1 MELDPLMLSR
11 LQFAFVIAFHI
22 IFPAFTVG
30 LASYIAMLEGQ
41 YLARGDERY
50 LRASKFWLRIFAVS
64 FGMGVVSGI
73 VMPFQL
79 GTNWALFSDK
89 TANVVGPLL
98 AYEGLTAFFLEAG
111 FLGVL
116 LFGRDRV
123 PQWAHFGAA
132 VLVAAGTLFSSFW
145 ILAFNSWMQTPAGF
159 TVEAGRFVPTDFV
172 AVIFNPSFPYRLLHT
187 VAAFYVS
194 TGFVVLGVA
203 AYHLAHGQH
212 RETAN
217 LMAQMA
223 LGFLAIMTPLQIFL
237 GDVHGLNTLQYQ
249 PAKIAAMEGLWE
261 TRAPA
266 PSVLF
271 AIPDQQAQAN
281 RFEVAVP
288 KLASLYLTH
297 SLDGKVMG
305 LKAFARADQPP
316 VLPVFFA
323 FRIMVGIGVLV
334 LGVAWWGVWLLW
346 RGRLET
352 ARGYLRVAQ
361 WMLPSGFI
369 AVLAGWTVAEV
380 GRQPW
385 SVYGLLRTADSVSPT
400 LTGLDVTLS
409 LLFTLIVYAALYAAG
424 AYYLVRLAREG
435 PGDAATPTPA
445 EGEASAPAPAARA
458 AGPLSATPSAFEKGD
473 PHGD

>member
-1 MELDPLMLSR
+1 MPLDPLILSR

-22 IFPAFTVG
+22 VFPAFTVG
-30 LASYIAMLEGQ
+30 LASYIAVLEGL

-50 LRASKFWLRIFAVS
+50 LRASQFWLRIFAVS

-73 VMPFQL
+73 VMPFQF

-145 ILAFNSWMQTPAGF
+145 ILAFNSWMQTPTGF
-159 TVEAGRFVPTDFV
+159 TMEAGRFVPSSFSD
-172 AVIFNPSFPYRLLHT
+172 VIFNPSFPYRLAHT
-187 VAAFYVS
+187 VSAFYVT

-203 AYHLAHGQH
+203 AYYLARQRH
-212 RETAN
+212 RETAG
-217 LMAQMA
+217 LMARMA
-223 LGFLAIMTPLQIFL
+223 VFFLAVMTPLQIVL
-237 GDVHGLNTLQYQ
+237 GDAHGLNTLAHQ

-261 TRAPA
+261 TSAPA

-271 AIPDQQAQAN
+271 ALPDQDAQTN
-281 RFEVAVP
+281 RFEIAIP
-288 KLASLYLTH
+288 RLASLYLTH
-297 SLDGKVMG
+297 SRDGEVVG
-305 LKAFARADQPP
+305 LKAFAREDQPP

-323 FRIMVGIGVLV
+323 FRVMVGIGVLM
-334 LGVAWWGVWLLW
+334 LLVAWWGAWLAW

-352 ARGYLRVAQ
+352 SRVFLRVAQ

-369 AVLAGWTVAEV
+369 AVLAGWTVTEV

-385 SVYGLLRTADSVSPT
+385 AVYGLLRTADSVTAS
-400 LTGLDVTLS
+400 LTGTDVLLS
-409 LLFTLIVYAALYAAG
+409 LAFYVVVYAAVYAAAG
-424 AYYLVRLAREG
+424 YYLVQLVRHG
-435 PGDAATPTPA
+435 PADASVAD
-445 EGEASAPAPAARA
+445 PAARPA
-458 AGPLSATPSAFEKGD
+458 RPLSAPTLGFEMEQG
-473 PHGD
+473 HGHRS